1 MMCYQDAGLNGKY
14 EEYPVG
20 RKKVPS
26 WKKICFQLEKFFSL
40 TGNPVLGGHWH
51 FPAFAPYF
59 TLKGFSNTGKD
70 VVKRF
75 DRIQPFPVQSI
86 VKGWTKLYHSQT
98 NDLSWER

>member
-1 MMCYQDAGLNGKY
+1 
-14 EEYPVG
+14 
-20 RKKVPS
+20 VPS
-26 WKKICFQLEKFFSL
+26 WEKICFQLEKFFPL

-75 DRIQPFPVQSI
+75 DRIEALNSLVS
-86 VKGWTKLYHSQT
+86 
-98 NDLSWER
+98 

>member
-1 MMCYQDAGLNGKY
+1 MMCHKDAGLNGIY
-14 EEYPVG
+14 EKCPVG

-26 WKKICFQLEKFFSL
+26 WKKTCFQLEKFFSL

-75 DRIQPFPVQSI
+75 DRIEALNSLVSSFQIGILLAVLGFV
-86 VKGWTKLYHSQT
+86 
-98 NDLSWER
+98 